1 MLNKLIGRYGSD
13 FTFLEEY
20 FPEKSRKQL
29 KRKYQEMQKY
39 KCYAKKIEKI
49 EESIVKE
56 RRKSVF
62 DEEIM
67 DENEFKKKI

>member
-1 MLNKLIGRYGSD
+1 MHKNKLY
-13 FTFLEEY
+13 
-20 FPEKSRKQL
+20 
-29 KRKYQEMQKY
+29 M
-39 KCYAKKIEKI
+39 KKIEKI

-67 DENEFKKKI
+67 EDNEFKKNL